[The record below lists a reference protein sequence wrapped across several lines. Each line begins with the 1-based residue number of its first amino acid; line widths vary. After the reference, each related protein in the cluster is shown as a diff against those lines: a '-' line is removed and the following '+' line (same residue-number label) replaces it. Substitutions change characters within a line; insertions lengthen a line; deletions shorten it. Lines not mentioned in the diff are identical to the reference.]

1 MKHMSNDDTNAF
13 YDWLDTFPKGV
24 LHWDLVEV
32 QEGLRVINF
41 YVQEE
46 EALDDD

>member
-1 MKHMSNDDTNAF
+1 MKHMSDIDTVAF
-13 YDWLDTFPKGV
+13 YEWLD
-24 LHWDLVEV
+24 LVDV

-46 EALDDD
+46 EDE

>member
-1 MKHMSNDDTNAF
+1 MKHMSDIDINAF
-13 YDWLDTFPKGV
+13 YDWLDTYPKGV
-24 LHWDLVEV
+24 LKWDLVDV

-46 EALDDD
+46 EDDDE

>member
-1 MKHMSNDDTNAF
+1 MSDIDIVAF
-13 YDWLDTFPKGV
+13 YDWLDTYPKGV
-24 LHWDLVEV
+24 LQWDLVDV

-46 EALDDD
+46 EDDDE